1 MSYNISQQES
11 EICQEWTVNQIFK
24 KTLDK
29 NKNNKKFTFYD
40 GPPFA
45 TGNPHYGHILAGSIK
60 DTICRHA
67 QFNGYD
73 VERRAGWDTHG
84 LPVEYE
90 IEKELGIKNHQ
101 EIIDYGL
108 KNYNDACRSI
118 VLRCAEYWK
127 QFMTRFG
134 RWIDFD
140 NDYKTMDFDFMQSVW
155 SVFKEMWDNNLIY
168 QGFRVMPYST
178 ACGTPLSN
186 FEANSNYKQVNEESV
201 IVKFKSKNHD
211 FSYLVWTTTPWS
223 LPSNM
228 VLCVNPSYTYSV
240 YELNGEKFLVC
251 ETLVSQVFGEG
262 KKKTVPKELNKL
274 KSFTGSELEGD
285 EYEPIFN
292 FYENI
297 VHKVVT
303 DDYVKDSS
311 GTGIVHIAPA
321 FGEDDFRICVSKSVI
336 TSHGD
341 GMRCPVD
348 RNGCF
353 TEPLTE
359 NFIGRNVKECDKD
372 LIDLMKND
380 KSLFKRI
387 NTSHQYPY
395 CWRSDTPLIYKAVP
409 SWFVEVT
416 KIKDD
421 MLENCEKTNWV
432 PEHVKSKRFHNWLAD
447 AKDWGISRN
456 RFWGTPMPIWTDGE
470 EFICIGSASEL
481 ESLAGLEKG
490 SIKDIHREN
499 VDDIVI
505 ISSKTGNILKRV
517 EFVFDCWFE
526 SGSMPYASQNY
537 HLNKEVKFPADFI
550 AEGLDQTRGWFY
562 TLLIIGTALK
572 NEAPF
577 KNVIVN
583 GLVLAEDGKKMSKRL
598 KNYPD
603 PQLVVD
609 KYGSDA
615 LRLYLISSPAVKAE
629 GLRFKESDVENI
641 IRTVHIPL
649 LNSYSFY
656 NEHKTKM
663 EKLSGNK
670 VNFDL
675 EISENIFDKWI
686 VYKFNKYKEGIIND
700 LNSYTL
706 HRLHHRTCDFIDN
719 LNNMY
724 LKLNRDRLKG
734 KVDDKNYFDSQK
746 TLGQVLFNF
755 SLLSTSYL
763 PYFSEILF
771 NKLKNDFSNVVE
783 SVHLLSYDD
792 MTLPLIEYQLEFTKI
807 DCLIEVIDLIR
818 TFRGKKA
825 INSSIFFN
833 DIKICSPDN
842 KYENL
847 LKEFESY
854 IINESNVFSVGY
866 DFIKKYSKIT
876 YSPNLA
882 LIGKKY
888 KKDSGKVKN
897 YIQTLSDE
905 EIMTKLED
913 NNFDFDLTK
922 DEFNINR
929 EIQNIISYETEIS
942 EDNQILIYVNTEQN
956 DITNKK
962 SIAKILATK
971 IQKMRKEVGLR
982 PWNNILINISS
993 DSKDVLDAYL
1003 ENSDYIFDII
1013 RYPVF
1018 VNNDKMLTGT
1028 FSSNVDI
1035 LDYKVRIVITK
1046 IDDIS
1051 LESC

>member
-11 EICQEWTVNQIFK
+11 EICQEWTDKQIFRR
-24 KTLDK
+24 TLEK
-29 NKNNKKFTFYD
+29 NKDSEKFTFYD

-67 QFNGYD
+67 QFNGFD

-101 EIIDYGL
+101 EILEYGL
-108 KNYNDACRSI
+108 ENYNNACRSI

-140 NDYKTMDFDFMQSVW
+140 NDYKTMDFNFMQSVW
-155 SVFKEMWDNNLIY
+155 SVFKEMWDKELVY

-201 IVKFKSKNHD
+201 IVKFKSKNND
-211 FSYLVWTTTPWS
+211 FSYLVWTTTPWT

-228 VLCVNPSYTYSV
+228 ILCINPSYTYSV
-240 YELNGEKFLVC
+240 YELNDEKFLVC
-251 ETLVSQVFGEG
+251 DTLVKEVFGEG
-262 KKKTVPKELNKL
+262 KKKKLPKNLNKL
-274 KSFTGSELEGD
+274 QSFTGSELEGD

-292 FYENI
+292 FFDVI
-297 VHKVVT
+297 THKVVT
-303 DDYVKDSS
+303 DSYVKDSS

-321 FGEDDFRICVSKSVI
+321 FGEDDFRICVNNDVI
-336 TSHGD
+336 TSHG
-341 GMRCPVD
+341 GKMRCPVD
-348 RNGCF
+348 QNGCF
-353 TEPLTE
+353 TEPLPE
-359 NFIGRNVKECDKD
+359 NFIGRNVKDCDKD
-372 LIDLMKND
+372 FIELMKNEN
-380 KSLFKRI
+380 SLFKRI

-416 KIKDD
+416 KIKDQ
-421 MLENCEKTNWV
+421 MIENCEKTNWV
-432 PEHVKSKRFHNWLAD
+432 PGHVKSKRFHNWLQD
-447 AKDWGISRN
+447 ARDWGISRN
-456 RFWGTPMPIWTDGE
+456 RFWGTPMPIWTDGD
-470 EFICIGSASEL
+470 EFVCVGSASEL
-481 ESLAGLEKG
+481 EELAGLKKG
-490 SIKDIHREN
+490 SITDIHREN
-499 VDDIVI
+499 VDDIEI
-505 ISSKTGNILKRV
+505 ISSKTGNTLKRV

-537 HLNKEVKFPADFI
+537 HLNKNVKFPADFI

-572 NEAPF
+572 NQAPF

-598 KNYPD
+598 KNYAD

-629 GLRFKESDVENI
+629 GLRFKESDVENV

-663 EKLSGNK
+663 EMLDGNK
-670 VNFDL
+670 IIFDL
-675 EISENIFDKWI
+675 AISDNIFDKWI
-686 VYKFNKYKEGIIND
+686 IYKFNKYREGILND

-706 HRLHHRTCDFIDN
+706 HRLHQRTCDFIDN

-734 KVDDKNYFDSQK
+734 KVDKKNYFDSQK

-755 SLLSTSYL
+755 CILSTSYL

-771 NKLKNDFSNVVE
+771 KKLQYDFSDNNE
-783 SVHLLSYDD
+783 SVHLLSYED
-792 MTLPLIEYQLEFTKI
+792 MTLPEINYQLEFTKI

-818 TFRGKKA
+818 TFRGKKV

-842 KYENL
+842 KYMAL

-854 IINESNVFSVGY
+854 IMNESNVFEVKY
-866 DFIKKYSKIT
+866 DLIKKYSQIHYT
-876 YSPNLA
+876 PNISLF
-882 LIGKKY
+882 GKKY
-888 KKDSGKVKN
+888 KKDSGNVRKYV
-897 YIQTLSDE
+897 QTFSNE
-905 EIMTKLED
+905 EIMSKLED
-913 NNFDFDLTK
+913 NSFEFDITK
-922 DEFNINR
+922 DLFNINR
-929 EIQNIISYETEIS
+929 SIQEISNYETVIS
-942 EDNQILIYVNTEQN
+942 DNNQVLIYVNIEQN
-956 DITNKK
+956 ETTNKK
-962 SIAKILATK
+962 TIAKMLATK

-982 PWNNILINISS
+982 PWNNITINIKSS
-993 DSKDVLDAYL
+993 SQIVIDSYL
-1003 ENSDYIFDII
+1003 ENSDFIFDIV

-1018 VNNDKMLTGT
+1018 VNNDKLLEGT
-1028 FSSNVDI
+1028 YSSDVEI
-1035 LDYKVRIVITK
+1035 LDYKVQLVILKTE
-1046 IDDIS
+1046 DVS
-1051 LESC
+1051 LEI

>member
-11 EICQEWTVNQIFK
+11 EICEEWGSNQIFK
-24 KTLDK
+24 KTLEK

-101 EIIDYGL
+101 EILDYGL
-108 KNYNDACRSI
+108 ENYNNACRSI

-140 NDYKTMDFDFMQSVW
+140 NDYKTMDFNFMQSVW
-155 SVFKEMWDNNLIY
+155 TVFKEMWDKELVY

-211 FSYLVWTTTPWS
+211 FSYLVWTTTPWT

-228 VLCVNPSYTYSV
+228 VLCINPTYTYSI
-240 YELNGEKFLVC
+240 YELDNEKFLVC
-251 ETLVSQVFGEG
+251 DTLVKEVFGEG
-262 KKKTVPKELNKL
+262 KKKKLPKSLNKL
-274 KSFTGSELEGD
+274 ESFTGSELEGD

-292 FYENI
+292 FFDEI
-297 VHKVVT
+297 THKVVT
-303 DDYVKDSS
+303 DEYVKDNS
-311 GTGIVHIAPA
+311 GTGVVHIAPA
-321 FGEDDFRICVSKSVI
+321 FGEDDFRICVSKNVI
-336 TSHGD
+336 SSHGD

-353 TEPLTE
+353 TEPLSE
-359 NFIGRNVKECDKD
+359 LFVGRNVKECDKD
-372 LIDLMKND
+372 FIELMKRDN
-380 KSLFKRI
+380 SLFKRI

-416 KIKDD
+416 KIKDR
-421 MLENCEKTNWV
+421 MIENCEKTNWV
-432 PEHVKSKRFHNWLAD
+432 PDYVKSKRFHNWLQD

-470 EFICIGSASEL
+470 EYVCVSSASEL
-481 ESLAGLEKG
+481 EQLAGLEKG
-490 SIKDIHREN
+490 SITDIHREN

-505 ISSKTGNILKRV
+505 ISSKTGNTLKRV

-537 HLNKEVKFPADFI
+537 HLDKNVKFPADFI

-562 TLLIIGTALK
+562 TLLIIGTALH
-572 NEAPF
+572 NQAPF

-663 EKLSGNK
+663 EKLSGNRI
-670 VNFDL
+670 VFDNT
-675 EISENIFDKWI
+675 ISDNIFDKWI
-686 VYKFNKYKEGIIND
+686 IYKFNRYREGILED
-700 LNSYTL
+700 LDSYTL
-706 HRLHHRTCDFIDN
+706 HRLHQRTCTFIDN

-734 KVDDKNYFDSQK
+734 KVDEKNYFDSQK

-763 PYFSEILF
+763 PFFSEIMF
-771 NKLKNDFSNVVE
+771 KKLQVDFKNDSN
-783 SVHLLSYDD
+783 SVHLLSYDCI
-792 MTLPLIEYQLEFTKI
+792 TLPDITYQLEFTKI
-807 DCLIEVIDLIR
+807 DCLIEVIDLVR
-818 TFRGKKA
+818 MFRGKNA

-833 DIKICSPDN
+833 DIKICSQDN
-842 KYENL
+842 KYMNL

-854 IINESNVFSVGY
+854 IINESNVFEINY
-866 DFIKKYSKIT
+866 DLIKNYSQKT
-876 YSPNLA
+876 YTPNMA
-882 LIGKKY
+882 AIGKKY
-888 KKDSGKVKN
+888 KKDSGKVTKYLKN
-897 YIQTLSDE
+897 LSNE
-905 EIMTKLED
+905 EIMTKLQD
-913 NNFDFDLTK
+913 NTLEFDLTK
-922 DEFNINR
+922 DEFNVNR
-929 EIQNIISYETEIS
+929 EVKEIDNYDTVIS
-942 EDNQILIYVNTEQN
+942 EDNQVLIYVNVEQN
-956 DITNKK
+956 EVTNRK
-962 SIAKILATK
+962 SIAKVLATK
-971 IQKMRKEVGLR
+971 IQKMRKDVGLR
-982 PWNNILINISS
+982 PWNKIVINVASESKEVI
-993 DSKDVLDAYL
+993 DSYL
-1003 ENSDYIFDII
+1003 ENSDFIFNIV

-1018 VNNDKMLTGT
+1018 INNDKMLLGNY
-1028 FSSNVDI
+1028 SREVDI
-1035 LDYKVRIVITK
+1035 LDYKARLVIIKTDEIK
-1046 IDDIS
+1046 
-1051 LESC
+1051 LEAN